1 MRMPLPHWLDGPLG
15 RVVDEVLLGRRS
27 LERGLFRAETIRAW
41 QRGDDTLWPRHA
53 NKLWL
58 LLALE
63 FWLRAY
69 LDNDST
75 SAL

>member
-15 RVVDEVLLGRRS
+15 RAIADVLLSRRA
-27 LERGLFRAETIRAW
+27 LARGLFRAETIRAW
-41 QRGDDTLWPRHA
+41 QQGDATLWPRHA

-58 LLALE
+58 LLSLE
-63 FWLRAY
+63 LWLRAY
-69 LDNDST
+69 LDNDS